1 MGLFN
6 SSILEVVIGVIFVYL
21 LLSILCT
28 SANEWAATLTR
39 RRAKMLRQ
47 GIEQLLADQ
56 PLKDKGKLTEF
67 LDAFEKHALISS
79 LKHDNYHPPYL
90 APRTFVAVVTDILT
104 AGAPLPVSSPPLP
117 NDSVQALRFQQFEDG
132 VRGLPDGPVKTSILA
147 LIQRSNRNVD
157 AAHSAVEGW
166 FNDAMDRVNGWYKR
180 RTQIWT
186 VIIAFCLTLVA
197 NANTI
202 TIVRKLDSD
211 PMLRT
216 AVIEEA
222 KVRAQKPRPT
232 ISVEYRDEDDPT
244 NPTITHNEGNELST
258 NEMDLLGQMLGW
270 HENVFTDKNGTSLSR
285 QIWYERLI
293 GWLLTILAIS
303 LGAPF
308 WFDILNK
315 ITNIRFAG
323 KSPIE
328 TSKGPEKQDT
338 KPLA

>member
-39 RRAKMLRQ
+39 RRSKMLRK
-47 GIEQLLADQ
+47 GIEQLLASQRLIDGG
-56 PLKDKGKLTEF
+56 PLTGF
-67 LDAFEKHALISS
+67 LDEFEKHALISS
-79 LKHDNYHPPYL
+79 LKHDKYHPPYL

-104 AGAPLPVSSPPLP
+104 AGAPMPVTSPPLP
-117 NDSVQALRFQQFEDG
+117 NDMVQALRFQQFEDG
-132 VRGLPDGPVKTSILA
+132 VRGLPDGHVKTSILA
-147 LIQRSNRNVD
+147 LIQRSNRNID
-157 AAHSAVEGW
+157 AAHTAVEGW

-202 TIVRKLDSD
+202 TIVRKLGSD
-211 PMLRT
+211 PVLRT
-216 AVIEEA
+216 KVVEEA

-232 ISVEYRDEDDPT
+232 ISVEYADQDDPT
-244 NPTITHNEGNELST
+244 NPTIKRNEGTELSQ

-270 HENVFTDKNGTSLSR
+270 HEGVFSDKNGYLGQ

-328 TSKGPEKQDT
+328 ASKNPEKQDT